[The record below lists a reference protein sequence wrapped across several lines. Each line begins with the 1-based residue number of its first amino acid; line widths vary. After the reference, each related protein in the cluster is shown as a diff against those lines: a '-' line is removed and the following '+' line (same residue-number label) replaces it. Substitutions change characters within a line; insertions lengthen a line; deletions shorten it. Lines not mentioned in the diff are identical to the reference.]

1 MFKKFI
7 LFLLSLVFFVLIYCG
22 NVYAVYDP
30 LSRPN
35 NFFGIHILFPTELT
49 KAREL
54 VNSQGGD
61 WGYVTIPIQVGDK
74 DLDKWQSFMVSAYTS
89 HLIPILRLATESDY
103 KESGVWRKP
112 TESDVLDFA
121 NFLSSLYWPTKNRY
135 ILFFNEPNRFD
146 EWGGEA
152 PNPEEYASLIDY
164 AIDVFKSKS
173 NDFFM
178 IMGGLDNAAPNEKG
192 KFMNVFDYLR
202 QMGLVRSTVF
212 NRLDGFASHSYPN
225 PNFSQDTNSDR
236 RMGIASYRYEYDIIS
251 SFTSL
256 KKPIFITET
265 GWNSKVLGE
274 DTIGTYYKRAF
285 EDVWKKDSDKIAA
298 ITPFLLESQNG
309 QFDKFSFIKSAGLTS
324 YARVFESISKV
335 KGDPDLNPPPPQ
347 PKNPIQ
353 AVLGIRDFRHISLF
367 PPPYLKPSGILK
379 FYFKSI
385 LGL

>member
-1 MFKKFI
+1 MFWKCKFI
-7 LFLLSLVFFVLIYCG
+7 VFFLIFFVIISCKDA
-22 NVYAVYDP
+22 YAIYDP

-35 NFFGIHILFPTELT
+35 NFFGIHILFPTELA

-54 VNSQGGD
+54 VNSAGGD

-74 DLDKWQSFMVSAYTS
+74 DLDKWQTFMVSAYSS

-112 TESDVLDFA
+112 TESDGLDFD
-121 NFLSSLYWPTKNRY
+121 NFLSSIYWPTKNRY
-135 ILFFNEPNRFD
+135 ILFFNETNRFD
-146 EWGGEA
+146 EWGGDA

-164 AIDVFKSKS
+164 AVDVFKSKN
-173 NDFFM
+173 NDFFI

-192 KFMNVFDYLR
+192 KYMNVFDYLR
-202 QMGLVRSTVF
+202 QMGQARPTVY
-212 NRLDGFASHSYPN
+212 NRIDGFASHSYPN
-225 PNFSQDTNSDR
+225 PNFSQNTNPNR
-236 RMGIASYRYEYDIIS
+236 PMGIASYRFEYDIIS

-265 GWNSKVLGE
+265 GWNSKALSD
-274 DTIGTYYKRAF
+274 DTIGTYYTRAF
-285 EDVWKKDSDKIAA
+285 EDVWKKDSDKIVA

-309 QFDKFSFIKSAGLTS
+309 QFDKFSFIKSAGLTP
-324 YARVFESISKV
+324 YAKVFEGISKI
-335 KGDPDLNPPPPQ
+335 KGEPDLNSPPPP
-347 PKNPIQ
+347 PKNVIQ
-353 AVLGIRDFRHISLF
+353 AVLGIRNFRPTALF
-367 PPPYLKPSGILK
+367 PPPYLKPSGIIK